1 MVSGLREWRISGP
14 SSTWIIW
21 EYSYRGDD
29 GQAVHIQRITT
40 FPSLPQIINQV
51 MKTKLICLITLNLG
65 LAWVANATVTGQWD
79 FNSSNLT
86 ATVGADLTDFGATP
100 TTYGTA
106 TINGG
111 TATVMGFPAA
121 DGTQG
126 YVMSHGIAPNGGGA
140 YVNQYTL
147 IMDIMYPAA
156 SSGTWRSLFQTAT
169 ANGNDGDLFIND
181 GNGIGISS
189 LYAGAILPD
198 TWHRVAFVFDLTL
211 TSNRL
216 KKYIDGSLVGAQN
229 LDGLDGRWSLDP
241 TALLFTDNDGET
253 AAGFVNSIQI
263 HDVALTDTDI
273 FSLGKATAAGIPATI
288 PVFTNLTVIV
298 TPTNQTDVVGMTATY
313 FNAAVLGSGSYTY
326 QWYHN
331 AVALPGQTAA
341 ELSLTNLQSTDGGS
355 YTVIV
360 DNGLQ
365 KATNSPAVVLTVN
378 PVPAAFV
385 TGQWDFNQS
394 NLTASCGQA
403 LQYFDA
409 TVQTDTSF
417 GTTTS
422 FGISDIAGQPAKVM
436 YFAPS
441 AASWGGYV
449 MTHDIAPNGGGTNVN
464 QYTVIIDLLCPASS
478 MGAYRA
484 LWQTDPSNTD
494 TDADV
499 FLNPGDGLGISQT
512 YNGLLTAD
520 EWHRIVLA
528 FDLTKREFGKY
539 IDGVN
544 VLSTPIGTAPLGV
557 HRAQYLS
564 TSVDPL
570 AGGGVD
576 LRWSLKPTALL
587 LGDQDGDLQPLYVSS
602 VQVRNGRMTD
612 ASIAAM
618 GAPTANK
625 IPGCIKASRSG
636 ASVVINWTGNVLES
650 ATNPAGPWTQ
660 IGGAA
665 HPHVVTA
672 PTGNVFFRV
681 RQ

>member
-1 MVSGLREWRISGP
+1 
-14 SSTWIIW
+14 
-21 EYSYRGDD
+21 
-29 GQAVHIQRITT
+29 
-40 FPSLPQIINQV
+40 

>member
-1 MVSGLREWRISGP
+1 
-14 SSTWIIW
+14 
-21 EYSYRGDD
+21 
-29 GQAVHIQRITT
+29 
-40 FPSLPQIINQV
+40 
-51 MKTKLICLITLNLG
+51 MKTKLICLITLSLG
-65 LAWVANATVTGQWD
+65 LACVANAAVTGQWD

-86 ATVGADLTDFGATP
+86 ATAGADLTDFGSTP

-111 TATVMGFPAA
+111 TAIVMGFPAA

-126 YVMSHGIAPNGGGA
+126 YVMTHGIAANGGGA

-169 ANGNDGDLFIND
+169 GNGNDGDLFIND

-198 TWHRVAFVFDLTL
+198 TWHRVAFVFDLSL
-211 TSNRL
+211 ASNRL
-216 KKYIDGSLVGAQN
+216 KKYVDGSLVGAQN
-229 LDGLDGRWSLDP
+229 LDALDGRWSLDP

-253 AAGFVNSIQI
+253 APGFVNSIQI

-288 PVFTNLTVIV
+288 PVFTNLTVVV

-313 FNAAVLGSGSYTY
+313 FNASVLGSGSYTY

-331 AVALPGQTAA
+331 AVALPGRTSA
-341 ELSLTNLQSTDGGS
+341 ELSLTNLQPADAGS

-360 DNGLQ
+360 NNGLQ
-365 KATNSPAVVLTVN
+365 NATNSPAAVLTVN
-378 PVPAAFV
+378 PSPAAFV

-394 NLTASCGQA
+394 NLTASCGLP

-409 TVQTDTSF
+409 SVQTDTSF

-422 FGISDIAGQPAKVM
+422 FGISDIAGQPANVM
-436 YFAPS
+436 YFLPS
-441 AASWGGYV
+441 ASSWGGYV
-449 MTHDIAPNGGGTNVN
+449 MSHGIAPNGGGTNVN

-484 LWQTDPSNTD
+484 LWQTDPSNSD

-499 FLNPGDGLGISQT
+499 FLNPTDGLGISQT

-544 VLSTPIGTAPLGV
+544 VLSGPVGAAPLGY

-564 TSVDPL
+564 ASADPL
-570 AGGGVD
+570 AGGGMD

-587 LGDQDGDLQPLYVSS
+587 LGDQDGDLMPLYVSS

-618 GAPTANK
+618 GTPTANK
-625 IPGCIKASRSG
+625 IPGCITAGRSG
-636 ASVVINWTGNVLES
+636 NSIVINWTGNVLES
-650 ATNPAGPWTQ
+650 AANPAGPWTQ
-660 IGGAA
+660 INGAA

-672 PTGNVFFRV
+672 PTGNLFFRV

>member
-1 MVSGLREWRISGP
+1 
-14 SSTWIIW
+14 
-21 EYSYRGDD
+21 
-29 GQAVHIQRITT
+29 
-40 FPSLPQIINQV
+40 
-51 MKTKLICLITLNLG
+51 
-65 LAWVANATVTGQWD
+65 
-79 FNSSNLT
+79 
-86 ATVGADLTDFGATP
+86 
-100 TTYGTA
+100 
-106 TINGG
+106 
-111 TATVMGFPAA
+111 
-121 DGTQG
+121 
-126 YVMSHGIAPNGGGA
+126 
-140 YVNQYTL
+140 
-147 IMDIMYPAA
+147 MYPAA

-198 TWHRVAFVFDLTL
+198 TWHRVALVFDLTL

-365 KATNSPAVVLTVN
+365 KATNSPAALLTVN

-494 TDADV
+494 TDAEV
-499 FLNPGDGLGISQT
+499 FLNPGDGLGITQT

-544 VLSTPIGTAPLGV
+544 VLSGPVGTAPLGV

-636 ASVVINWTGNVLES
+636 GSVVINWTGNVLES

-665 HPHVVTA
+665 HPHIVTA